1 MVGPLDEL
9 LPLRGQGDAVVPPIQ
24 QQVPKAVLQIVNNL
38 SQIGLGDKEGLGGLV
53 DGTQLGNFQK
63 ILQMLDIEI
72 ATHLTAPSLMCLNTL
87 PQFGSII
94 AVLLKKFKAPL
105 VLIGII
111 TNSNCYEGRR
121 MGAAQPARSRR
132 GTLHFPRA
140 PLAEGERSGT
150 GRPSRLLRRGVL
162 GNSYEKRPP

>member
-72 ATHLTAPSLMCLNTL
+72 ATHLTAPPLMCLNTL

-94 AVLLKKFKAPL
+94 AVFLKKIKAPL

-121 MGAAQPARSRR
+121 KGAAWPARS
-132 GTLHFPRA
+132 GEWALHFLGTPPAEGEKNQARAA
-140 PLAEGERSGT
+140 PLAPSG
-150 GRPSRLLRRGVL
+150 GKFL
-162 GNSYEKRPP
+162 